1 MDLHHKQEVT
11 VGALVLFGIGLF
23 VVGTMWL
30 KGTTF
35 ARRPKMQI
43 VFPDAGSIKRG
54 SAVRVSGVEMGKV
67 DDVEFQDV
75 GRVLVTIN
83 LSKRIQPR
91 IDAIARL
98 VSVGLAG
105 DAAINLDPGK
115 STEPL
120 PPDKPIQ
127 GVVGQGLTELGT
139 ELGDEAKKTMAG
151 VREVANERLAED
163 LHATLTALQ
172 RFIATYTNPKTGP
185 AGQLTSTLA
194 TMQQLSLR
202 LDSILIAA
210 NLPLTFRKSDTLVTQ
225 FAATGAQLTATTA
238 RLDTVL
244 LRLQQG
250 NGTVGRLMTDT
261 LLYTDLRHTIKSLQ
275 EFIDTLR
282 KNPGKIGVQVKI
294 F

>member
-1 MDLHHKQEVT
+1 
-11 VGALVLFGIGLF
+11 
-23 VVGTMWL
+23 
-30 KGTTF
+30 
-35 ARRPKMQI
+35 
-43 VFPDAGSIKRG
+43 
-54 SAVRVSGVEMGKV
+54 MGKV

-83 LSKRIQPR
+83 LSKQIQPK
-91 IDAIARL
+91 IDATARL

-120 PPDKPIQ
+120 PLGKPIQ
-127 GVVGQGLTELGT
+127 GSVGQGLTELGT

-151 VREVANERLAED
+151 VREVANERLADD
-163 LHATLTALQ
+163 LHTTLIALQ
-172 RFIATYTNPKTGP
+172 RFVAAYANPKAGP
-185 AGQLTSTLA
+185 AGQLTATLA
-194 TMQQLSLR
+194 TLQQVTLR
-202 LDSILIAA
+202 LDSTLAAA
-210 NLPLTFRKSDTLVTQ
+210 NLPLTLRKSDTLVTQ
-225 FAATGAQLTATTA
+225 FSATGAQLTRTTA
-238 RLDTVL
+238 RLDTLL

-261 LLYTDLRHTIKSLQ
+261 LLYTDLRRTVKSLQ

-282 KNPGKIGVQVKI
+282 KNPGKIGIQVKI